1 MKFTRDTATAI
12 AIRTVSASGIR
23 IGDDTY
29 AHAIALTSSD
39 YLGAW
44 EEKSIG
50 ELTSADFDDL
60 LESKPE
66 LIILG
71 TGETNIF
78 APKELVFA
86 FARQGI
92 GFEVMDT
99 AAAARTFNVL
109 AGENR
114 RVAAVL
120 YL

>member
-1 MKFTRDTATAI
+1 MKFTRDTVPAI

-39 YLGAW
+39 YLGPW
-44 EEKSIG
+44 DEKAISD
-50 ELTSADFDDL
+50 LTCADFDEL
-60 LESKPE
+60 LASDPE

-71 TGETNIF
+71 TGNTNIF
-78 APKELVFA
+78 VPKELMFA
-86 FARQGI
+86 FARRGV

-109 AGENR
+109 ASENR